1 MAGFQPA
8 IKIIDA
14 IEKIKSNEYLL
25 PAFQREY
32 VWDCEQIERLFDSL
46 MRGYPISSMLFWKV
60 KGENKSR
67 WQFYKFLDKYRE
79 EYYTHNNKMDT
90 ARCNDFYAIL
100 DGQQRLTSIYIALCG
115 NYDTHKKY
123 AKWENVDNNFE
134 IRDFYFNLTC
144 SQKTKNSDIEYEFL
158 WLDRSKTQEEIIYI
172 DEFKQ
177 KWFKCKHILKIEEAF
192 NLMQFL
198 KSQGDSLTE
207 KETKN
212 LSDFHTLVFGT
223 KDNTKINY
231 YLEEDDD
238 PDKAVNIFIRINSGG
253 THLDYSDILFSYA
266 IANWQKKDAR
276 TEINRLVDYINQNL
290 GFSITKDLILKAF
303 LFLHHNTIKFQI
315 NSFDNGFIKAIENCW
330 DKIKDSV
337 LRSYELLKTFGLNK
351 NTLTSNNAVLP
362 IIYYIYH
369 KNLSPKILD
378 TISLEEE
385 RNTIKKYILRA
396 IILKPFGGSADA
408 VLASVRKVFKEDFDN
423 EKFFDSEISLFP
435 VQEIEKKYRYG
446 LNIDNDYL
454 EELMLCRKDSA
465 EAFAILSLLYPNLDT
480 KNNNFHKDHLHP
492 VNSYSEYENY
502 MKKQNIE
509 YYDFKIYDSLP
520 NLQLLSS
527 NENESKS
534 NKSLNEWVKKECKDK
549 SDIFKV
555 SFLRDHLI
563 PDVNLDLENFEEFF
577 ERRKEL
583 LIAKLKEIL

>member
-266 IANWQKKDAR
+266 IVNWQKKDAR

-378 TISLEEE
+378 TVSLEEE

>member
-1 MAGFQPA
+1 M
-8 IKIIDA
+8 
-14 IEKIKSNEYLL
+14 
-25 PAFQREY
+25 
-32 VWDCEQIERLFDSL
+32 
-46 MRGYPISSMLFWKV
+46 
-60 KGENKSR
+60 
-67 WQFYKFLDKYRE
+67 
-79 EYYTHNNKMDT
+79 
-90 ARCNDFYAIL
+90 

-369 KNLSPKILD
+369 KNLSTKILD
-378 TISLEEE
+378 TVSLEEE

-534 NKSLNEWVKKECKDK
+534 NKSLNEWVKKECKGK